1 MGKVLLKFILRG
13 EFVLLIK
20 NIELINCSAI
30 FQAPVPVALQM
41 DISKK
46 DGIQCNK
53 KIK

>member
-1 MGKVLLKFILRG
+1 MGKVKFILRG

-20 NIELINCSAI
+20 NIELSNCSAI
-30 FQAPVPVALQM
+30 FQAPVPATLQM

-46 DGIQCNK
+46 NEIQCNK